1 MDLAARNDV
10 LPSCIALRP
19 TVVATVIEHGA
30 VLLDLD
36 SKYFYSLNESG
47 WALVQCCE
55 TGAASID
62 AMTRFAQAHG
72 GTEEHV
78 RNLVAKLQEFELID
92 EAPAP
97 STSAAQVDFDEP
109 QWTPPALERHADP
122 LQTIVTSAFDPS
134 IPLAE

>member
-1 MDLAARNDV
+1 MDLAARSGV

-36 SKYFYSLNESG
+36 SKYFYSLNESA

-55 TGAASID
+55 TGAASVD
-62 AMTRFAQAHG
+62 SMTARAQTWG
-72 GTEEHV
+72 GNADDVQT
-78 RNLVAKLQEFELID
+78 LVHRLHEFELID
-92 EAPAP
+92 EAPEP
-97 STSAAQVDFDEP
+97 STCTADVEFDTA
-109 QWTPPALERHADP
+109 WTQPAVERHADP

>member
-1 MDLAARNDV
+1 MDLAARSGV

-36 SKYFYSLNESG
+36 AKYFYSLNESA

-62 AMTRFAQAHG
+62 SMTARARAWG
-72 GTEEHV
+72 GNADEVNEFV
-78 RNLVAKLQEFELID
+78 SELQSFELID
-92 EAPAP
+92 AAPAP
-97 STSAAQVDFDEP
+97 SSCSVEVEFDVT
-109 QWTPPALERHADP
+109 WAPPKIERHADP